1 MIASVRIDG
10 RLSSTSGLADQVD
23 EEWKR
28 DTVTRIKYMNLLLNL
43 QFNKAFLNIFVL
55 LSGYRAGVRPQ
66 YSSHFQRSDIFII

>member
-1 MIASVRIDG
+1 
-10 RLSSTSGLADQVD
+10 
-23 EEWKR
+23 
-28 DTVTRIKYMNLLLNL
+28 VTRIKYMNLLLNL